1 MIFTS
6 TLALMYVLLDS
17 NGWDGTEA
25 AFRSC
30 AIGRTVLASLAQH
43 DRAAERGQ
51 RILNVGVSR
60 FDLPALVIFESDTDA
75 ETRS

>member
-6 TLALMYVLLDS
+6 ALALMYVLLDS
-17 NGWDGTEA
+17 NGWDGAEA
-25 AFRSC
+25 AFRSF

-51 RILNVGVSR
+51 RILNVGVGR
-60 FDLPALVIFESDTDA
+60 FDLPALVVFESNTDA